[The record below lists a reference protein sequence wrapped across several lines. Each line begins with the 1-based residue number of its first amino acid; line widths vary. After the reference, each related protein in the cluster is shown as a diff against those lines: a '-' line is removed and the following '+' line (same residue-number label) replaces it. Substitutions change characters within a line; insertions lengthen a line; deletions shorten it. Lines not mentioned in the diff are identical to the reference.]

1 MVARRQE
8 PAAAMVTRQA
18 RPSPFRRLWLPLITA
33 AFLGYFGFHAF
44 NGSYGIWAL
53 ERMEAEADG
62 LRADLQK
69 LKQERAALERQ
80 VSYLRP
86 DSLDADIV
94 DIEARS
100 ALNMLR
106 PDEVVI
112 SFGAT
117 QHIPK

>member
-1 MVARRQE
+1 
-8 PAAAMVTRQA
+8 MVTRQA

-44 NGSYGIWAL
+44 HGSYGFFAMQRL
-53 ERMEAEADG
+53 EAEAEG
-62 LRADLQK
+62 LRANLQK
-69 LKQERAALERQ
+69 LKAERTALNRK
-80 VSYLRP
+80 VATLRP

-117 QHIPK
+117 QQKPQ

>member
-1 MVARRQE
+1 
-8 PAAAMVTRQA
+8 MVTRQR
-18 RPSPFRRLWLPLITA
+18 RPSPYRRLWLPLMTA

-53 ERMEAEADG
+53 ERMEGEADS

-69 LKQERAALERQ
+69 LKQERATLERR

-117 QHIPK
+117 QHIAQ